1 VNFLNYPPTLRASL
15 WRKTMKKTQYLA
27 LILCLGV
34 AACDRVSEEKS
45 QYELKPQIPMNA
57 NLITV
62 TYDFNPY
69 TSLSESDQLFSKA
82 LIRDIERWAKTR
94 LRIAN
99 PDGVVQIS
107 MRKATITGIPN
118 MRHLKALEGNLDV
131 VLNILNGNGAMVSFV
146 EASVKQKLS
155 APPNMT
161 DNEYE
166 ALKKNL
172 IIKLVDGLD
181 REFESALYTRINAP
195 YSGRTIK
202 Q

>member
-1 VNFLNYPPTLRASL
+1 MR
-15 WRKTMKKTQYLA
+15 KTQYLA
-27 LILCLGV
+27 LVLCLGV

-57 NLITV
+57 NSITV

-69 TSLSESDQLFSKA
+69 SSLSESDQLFSKT
-82 LIRDIERWAKTR
+82 LIRNIERWAKTR
-94 LRIAN
+94 LRTAN

-107 MRKATITGIPN
+107 MRKATIIGIPN
-118 MRHLKALEGNLDV
+118 MRRLDALEGNLDV
-131 VLNILNGNGAMVSFV
+131 VLNIVNGNGTVVSYV

-155 APPNMT
+155 APANMT
-161 DNEYE
+161 DAEYD

-172 IIKLVDGLD
+172 ITKLVDALD
-181 REFESALYTRINAP
+181 KEVESALYTRINVP